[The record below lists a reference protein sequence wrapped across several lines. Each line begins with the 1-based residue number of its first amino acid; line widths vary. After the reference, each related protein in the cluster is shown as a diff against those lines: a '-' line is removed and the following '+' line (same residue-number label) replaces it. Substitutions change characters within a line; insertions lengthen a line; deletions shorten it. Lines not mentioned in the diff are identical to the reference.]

1 MDGVWLPA
9 GGGQPGARGFP
20 DSRHTPGPG
29 IAKGEAFSPLARR
42 RSPEVNPIA
51 SACQAE
57 PDQADSEIRNP
68 KSEIRNP
75 DTITKN
81 MTGHAVNV
89 GLRPTQ
95 PNLLQIASAQRPAR
109 LSGWLAQAV
118 RRGAAAPTARRCRPQ
133 SASRARHRPPQ
144 PVICH
149 FIDHGLGSGGPA
161 VYHRPPLHRS
171 LWLTGLAL

>member
-9 GGGQPGARGFP
+9 GGGQPGARGCP
-20 DSRHTPGPG
+20 DSRHTSGPG

-57 PDQADSEIRNP
+57 PDQADF
-68 KSEIRNP
+68 EIRNP
-75 DTITKN
+75 DSTTKN

-95 PNLLQIASAQRPAR
+95 PNLV
-109 LSGWLAQAV
+109 SGK
-118 RRGAAAPTARRCRPQ
+118 R
-133 SASRARHRPPQ
+133 
-144 PVICH
+144 
-149 FIDHGLGSGGPA
+149 
-161 VYHRPPLHRS
+161 
-171 LWLTGLAL
+171 